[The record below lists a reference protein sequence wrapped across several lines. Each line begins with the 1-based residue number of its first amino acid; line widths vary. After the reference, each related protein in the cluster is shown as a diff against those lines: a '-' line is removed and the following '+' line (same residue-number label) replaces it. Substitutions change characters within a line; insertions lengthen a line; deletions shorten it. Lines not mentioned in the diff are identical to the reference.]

1 MDSSHAAARASFL
14 RTELARHNRLYYEHA
29 TPEISDKEFD
39 TLLRELQ
46 DIESAH
52 PALIT
57 PDSPTQRV
65 GGAPLEG
72 FSQIAHTVPMMSLDN
87 TYSEGELRDFY
98 VRLVKG
104 LGRES
109 ILCTVEPKVDG
120 VAVSVRYENG
130 LLKHAVTRGDGRV
143 GDDITQNLK
152 TIRTLPIRLPAG
164 GPQTF
169 EVRGEAYMDRAG
181 FDRLNR
187 EREEAGEP
195 LYANPRNTTAGSLKQ
210 LDPREV
216 AKRPLSVI
224 FYGLGD
230 PGDAAL
236 TSQTDIMKLLADS
249 GLPRAKGEFIWRCSS
264 AEELIAAIR
273 EMDVKRKTLP
283 YETDGAVVKVD
294 SFADQRDLGATSKAP
309 RWAIAYKY
317 AAEQAETKLLAVDIQ
332 VGRTG
337 ALTPVARLEPVFL
350 SGSTVGN
357 ATLHNF
363 EEIER
368 KDIRVGDYV
377 TIEKAGEIIP
387 AVVSVNKDKRS
398 GHEQA
403 VPIPTQCPVC
413 GASVVKDEGQVAIR
427 CPNWDCSE
435 QVKRRLEHFTAR
447 GAMDIRGLGE
457 QVVAQLVDA
466 GLASGPADFYDL
478 NELLL
483 AKLERQG
490 AKSIDNLLKGIQDSK
505 QQPPWR
511 LLFGLGILHVGASA
525 ARGLMDH
532 FGSLDDLAKAEV
544 EDLLKVQDIGG
555 IVAQSIHGWFRDE
568 RQMRL
573 LDRLRAAGLQFAN
586 PKVERAS
593 DRFAGT
599 TWVITGTLSQGREE
613 IAELIRSHGGK
624 VSGSVS
630 AKTSYLLAGEEAG
643 SKLEKATKLK
653 VKILSEE
660 AFRTMLE

>member
-1 MDSSHAAARASFL
+1 
-14 RTELARHNRLYYEHA
+14 
-29 TPEISDKEFD
+29 
-39 TLLRELQ
+39 
-46 DIESAH
+46 
-52 PALIT
+52 
-57 PDSPTQRV
+57 
-65 GGAPLEG
+65 
-72 FSQIAHTVPMMSLDN
+72 
-87 TYSEGELRDFY
+87 
-98 VRLVKG
+98 
-104 LGRES
+104 
-109 ILCTVEPKVDG
+109 
-120 VAVSVRYENG
+120 
-130 LLKHAVTRGDGRV
+130 
-143 GDDITQNLK
+143 
-152 TIRTLPIRLPAG
+152 
-164 GPQTF
+164 
-169 EVRGEAYMDRAG
+169 
-181 FDRLNR
+181 
-187 EREEAGEP
+187 
-195 LYANPRNTTAGSLKQ
+195 
-210 LDPREV
+210 
-216 AKRPLSVI
+216 
-224 FYGLGD
+224 
-230 PGDAAL
+230 
-236 TSQTDIMKLLADS
+236 
-249 GLPRAKGEFIWRCSS
+249 
-264 AEELIAAIR
+264 
-273 EMDVKRKTLP
+273 MDVKRKTLP

-532 FGSLDDLAKAEV
+532 FGSLDDLAIAEV

-555 IVAQSIHGWFRDE
+555 IVNRGITPLSSTDRPDGFHGFPARS
-568 RQMRL
+568 MTV
-573 LDRLRAAGLQFAN
+573 A
-586 PKVERAS
+586 
-593 DRFAGT
+593 
-599 TWVITGTLSQGREE
+599 E
-613 IAELIRSHGGK
+613 IAE
-624 VSGSVS
+624 VVD
-630 AKTSYLLAGEEAG
+630 AFAAGARRAREAG
-643 SKLEKATKLK
+643 AGVQIRADRRLTYADVSPVIEACRRAGLASVKLTTERVGAGGGT
-653 VKILSEE
+653 
-660 AFRTMLE
+660 